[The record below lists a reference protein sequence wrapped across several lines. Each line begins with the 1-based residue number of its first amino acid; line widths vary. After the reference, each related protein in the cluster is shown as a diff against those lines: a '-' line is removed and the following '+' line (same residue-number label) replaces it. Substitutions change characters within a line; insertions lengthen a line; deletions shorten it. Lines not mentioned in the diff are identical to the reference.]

1 MVDQSAAQGSARQS
15 STDPRTLAV
24 SLGRPEAIPG
34 SGVNVAIELST
45 TFHADGAVV
54 YGRDGNPVWS
64 AFEQV
69 VGGLEGG
76 AHALTFGSGLAAINA
91 VLSLVPTGG
100 VVVAPVHPYSGSRA
114 RLAQG
119 SENGRFVVRWVDI
132 TDADAVAAAMPGA
145 DLALLESP
153 TNPLLELCDLRAAA
167 SAARAH
173 GVVSVVDNTFS
184 TPLVQRPLELGVDVV
199 LHSGTKYLAGHSDAL
214 VGIVI
219 TNDGDLA
226 ERLATERS
234 LGGGVAGPFEAY
246 LALRGVR
253 TLSVR
258 MDRAMANASVLA
270 ERLIEHPGV
279 IDVVFPGL
287 PSHPQHALAVEQM
300 HGFGAVIGVRIA
312 GGGEAAER
320 VSQGVRLWTHATSLG
335 GVESLIERR
344 RRLTF
349 EHPDVP
355 EDHLRL
361 SVGIEGVDDLWADLR
376 DAINRATGN

>member
-1 MVDQSAAQGSARQS
+1 MVDQSASQTSARQS

-24 SLGRPEAIPG
+24 SLGRPHAAPG

-45 TFHADGAVV
+45 TFQADGAVV

-69 VGGLEGG
+69 VAGLEGG

-91 VLSLVPTGG
+91 VLSLVPLGG

-114 RLAQG
+114 RLIQG

-145 DLALLESP
+145 DLAMLESP
-153 TNPLLELCDLRAAA
+153 TNPLLELCDLRAAT
-167 SAARAH
+167 SAAREHA
-173 GVVSVVDNTFS
+173 VVSVVDNTFS
-184 TPLVQRPLELGVDVV
+184 TPLVQRPLELGADIV

-214 VGIVI
+214 IGVVV
-219 TNDGDLA
+219 TNDPSLA
-226 ERLATERS
+226 ERLAAERS
-234 LGGGVAGPFEAY
+234 LGGGVAGAFETY
-246 LALRGVR
+246 LALRGLR
-253 TLSVR
+253 TLAVR
-258 MDRAMANASVLA
+258 MDRAMVNASVLA
-270 ERLIEHPGV
+270 ERLVEYPGV
-279 IDVVFPGL
+279 LEVVYPGL
-287 PSHPQHALAVEQM
+287 PSHPQHALAVQQM
-300 HGFGAVIGVRIA
+300 HGFGAVVGVRIA
-312 GGGEAAER
+312 GGGDAAER

-355 EDHLRL
+355 ADHLRL
-361 SVGIEGVDDLWADLR
+361 SVGIEGVDDLWADLS
-376 DAINRATGN
+376 DAIDRAVGN